1 MSQPR
6 TKSKFVRSFLDV
18 FIMAAV
24 NGASMYG
31 YEIMALIHRE
41 FGVLLS
47 PGTLYPL
54 LHSLENKGLMISNTD
69 GSKIVY
75 HISLKGKEKYQET
88 VLALNFIF
96 EKLSI
101 FIRNHK
107 EDTLQEDTLQMV

>member
-1 MSQPR
+1 
-6 TKSKFVRSFLDV
+6 
-18 FIMAAV
+18 MAAV
-24 NGASMYG
+24 NGSSMYG

-54 LHSLENKGLMISNTD
+54 LHLLENKGLMVSNTD

-75 HISLKGKEKYQET
+75 KISLKGKEKYKDT
-88 VLALNFIF
+88 IIALNFIF
-96 EKLSI
+96 EKLAV

-107 EDTLQEDTLQMV
+107 EDILQIA

>member
-1 MSQPR
+1 
-6 TKSKFVRSFLDV
+6 
-18 FIMAAV
+18 MAAL
-24 NGASMYG
+24 NGSSMYG

-54 LHSLENKGLMISNTD
+54 LHSLENKELIISNTD

-75 HISLKGKEKYQET
+75 KISMKGKEKYQET
-88 VLALNFIF
+88 IIDLNFIF
-96 EKLSI
+96 EKLSV

-107 EDTLQEDTLQMV
+107 EDTLQIA